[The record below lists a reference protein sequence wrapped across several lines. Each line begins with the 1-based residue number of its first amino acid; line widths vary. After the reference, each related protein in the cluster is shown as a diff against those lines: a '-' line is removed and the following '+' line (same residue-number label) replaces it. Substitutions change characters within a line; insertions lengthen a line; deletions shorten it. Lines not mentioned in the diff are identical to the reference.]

1 MKYLC
6 SILICTIIHITSPDT
21 LLYGQTKRPK
31 HLNNLKSRSFYKKN
45 RKTRLLDFT
54 GAKSTLDIMAIYG
67 KGERTSLAGL
77 KGNYYF
83 LNNVAV
89 FESFSV
95 EWGEI
100 FLDRYRA
107 IYADIGLQWNVIRIG
122 KIAGSISAGPY
133 FSNNRYYG
141 NEKSR
146 LNGHYFG
153 IVGSGKLAY
162 HSNRYQIFF
171 NAQQRRDLGSTY
183 QRFFMGL
190 GAGYSF
196 F

>member
-1 MKYLC
+1 MP
-6 SILICTIIHITSPDT
+6 PDT
-21 LLYGQTKRPK
+21 LLYGQSKRPK

-54 GAKSTLDIMAIYG
+54 GAKSTLDMMTIYG
-67 KGERTSLAGL
+67 KGEHTSLAGL
-77 KGNYYF
+77 RGDYYF

-89 FESFSV
+89 FESFSM

-107 IYADIGLQWNVIRIG
+107 IYADIGLQWNVFRIG

-153 IVGSGKLAY
+153 IVGSGKLTY
-162 HSNRYQIFF
+162 HLSRYQIFL
-171 NAQQRRDLGSTY
+171 NAQQRKDLGGIY
-183 QRFFMGL
+183 QRFFMGI